1 VNRDKLKSTH
11 SLASHFDH
19 HSIMF
24 KRPHSTKTLSP
35 LRSSDLRKLR
45 DELIQLYPL
54 SIPHVK
60 QLLPDKLLT
69 SKATTHLDES
79 ITLYYAPS
87 NEPDPRFIKIS
98 HSKGGASTRDLLV
111 PTCYTFDLLPNLLPV
126 LETAEQVID
135 NLQSGSALFT
145 AGVSLTSLNALPD
158 GIREGDLVAIV
169 VYGQKER
176 VVAVGQLGASK
187 EQLVKDDRK
196 GKAVITVR
204 LLSCSLYTF
213 KFI

>member
-1 VNRDKLKSTH
+1 
-11 SLASHFDH
+11 
-19 HSIMF
+19 MF

-54 SIPHVK
+54 SIPHIK
-60 QLLPDKLLT
+60 SLLPDKLLT
-69 SKATTHLDES
+69 SKATTHLDEP

-126 LETAEQVID
+126 LETAEQVVD

-158 GIREGDLVAIV
+158 GIKEGDLVAIV

-204 LLSCSLYTF
+204 LLSCSLYTL